1 MRRRITLL
9 AAVVVLGACSQEDQ
23 TLPFES
29 EPGKPVTSTM
39 GSGNT
44 TVSTPDGISLTMPAG
59 ALPAGTE
66 ITVAKLDRT
75 VGESIPGAVGDVY
88 LVGFDGVPTS
98 DPSISFSFTLNQE
111 ATAGQLVGMVPV
123 VLRVGAPGT
132 TPAGNLTASRFA
144 SHMGVQADA
153 AEASAQAKFEALMQA
168 GIFDGFNGSAT
179 IQDDMN
185 RQQFASVISKILALE
200 TTVNS
205 TPPLFTDL
213 VGNDWA
219 TQYISAATSAG
230 LLGNLGS
237 GVFEP
242 VFADMSSIVD
252 LLELSSML
260 GSTSEAYL
268 QTFKEYI
275 SNAGSVFLITNFEP
289 SVLPTY
295 PIVDLPAHDSTSNPI
310 IPGGSTSAT
319 FTLVCTGIQWPS
331 AEDVPTCSENTI
343 DVRVGSEL
351 LSRFPASVIVPNY
364 LLAEMTLGADG
375 SATGN
380 VEYET
385 FLRSALSSGITGVG
399 RKGSL
404 DLDGSW
410 SANGD
415 TITIGG
421 HDFLYTIPDSESLI
435 LSVSDSVKLE
445 NNDGTDS
452 WQPVKVN
459 VKLARQ

>member
-39 GSGNT
+39 GSGST
-44 TVSTPDGISLTMPAG
+44 TISTPDGISLTMPAG

-75 VGESIPGAVGDVY
+75 AGESIPGAVGDVY
-88 LVGFDGVPTS
+88 LIGFDGVPTS
-98 DPSISFSFTLNQE
+98 DPSISFSSTLGEE

-123 VLRVGAPGT
+123 VLRVAAPGT
-132 TPAGNLTASRFA
+132 TPAGNLTASRFV

-153 AEASAQAKFEALMQA
+153 AETSAQAKFDALMQA

-179 IQDDMN
+179 IQDGMN
-185 RQQFASVISKILALE
+185 RQQFASVISNILALDLE
-200 TTVNS
+200 S
-205 TPPLFTDL
+205 PTPPLFTDL
-213 VGNDWA
+213 GGDDWA
-219 TQYISAATSAG
+219 SSYISAATGAGFVSGLNSGTFEPFFAGMSAI
-230 LLGNLGS
+230 LDVLGS
-237 GVFEP
+237 NSGAFS
-242 VFADMSSIVD
+242 A
-252 LLELSSML
+252 
-260 GSTSEAYL
+260 AYL
-268 QTFKEYI
+268 QPFREYA
-275 SNAGSVFLITNFEP
+275 SGGGSVFLITTFGP
-289 SVLPTY
+289 SIIPAY
-295 PIVDLPAHDSTSNPI
+295 PIVALPAHDSASNRI
-310 IPGGSTSAT
+310 IPGSSTSAT

-364 LLAEMTLGADG
+364 LLAEMTLDADG

-410 SANGD
+410 SVNGD

-421 HDFLYTIPDSESLI
+421 HDFLYTVPDSESLI
-435 LSVSDSVKLE
+435 LSVSDSIKLE